1 VKYIAKKS
9 RHCQRIPDVVIDF
22 LLFITILIMS
32 FLFGNL
38 PSLPERYLYILIFD
52 DIMIFV
58 AIFHYR

>member
-1 VKYIAKKS
+1 MKYNAKKS
-9 RHCQRIPDVVIDF
+9 RYYQRIPDIAMIF
-22 LLFITILIMS
+22 LLFITILMMS

>member
-1 VKYIAKKS
+1 MKYIAKKS
-9 RHCQRIPDVVIDF
+9 RYYQRIPDVAIDF